1 MTTTTAQMTI
11 QDSLDPI
18 SAALLVEHERLA
30 SMYEHNVTM
39 GDQFVAAYLA
49 AVSLAVALLVGMKEL
64 VPQSES
70 LVLVEL
76 ALLMIVVVVGAITF
90 RRLIERR
97 VRSIEYLRAINRIH
111 RYFVDKDPKVQQY
124 FYWPACDD
132 CPPMHTKG
140 TVLGG
145 LRDIVAGLNSLFLG
159 FAVGAITRTW
169 FPTLH
174 YLVLVLIGIV
184 VGVIVWLI
192 QHRFSE
198 EALKR
203 ADRDLGRLVLFPQ
216 PVSTPNKREAA

>member
-1 MTTTTAQMTI
+1 MSAKITQEMI
-11 QDSLDPI
+11 QGSLDPI

-30 SMYEHNVTM
+30 SLYEHNVTM
-39 GDQFVAAYLA
+39 GDQLVAAYLA
-49 AVSLAVALLVGMKEL
+49 AVSLAVALLVGMREL

-70 LVLVEL
+70 LVLIEL
-76 ALLMIVVVVGAITF
+76 TLLMIVVVVGAITF

-132 CPPMHTKG
+132 CPPMHAKG

-159 FAVGAITRTW
+159 FGVGAITRTW

-184 VGVIVWLI
+184 VSVIVWLI

-203 ADRDLGRLVLFPQ
+203 ADRDLGKFVLFPQ
-216 PVSTPNKREAA
+216 PLSTPNKQEAA